1 MWKQFK
7 ANEKEDR
14 ETEKNSTNYKEPQ
27 VINKIKKKQQRVRE
41 KSGEICIIEI
51 TRKKESEQNDMDE

>member
-1 MWKQFK
+1 MSAWKATIEKEMWKQFK

-27 VINKIKKKQQRVRE
+27 VINKIKKKQ
-41 KSGEICIIEI
+41 
-51 TRKKESEQNDMDE
+51 

>member
-27 VINKIKKKQQRVRE
+27 VINKIKKSSR
-41 KSGEICIIEI
+41 
-51 TRKKESEQNDMDE
+51 ESERKVAKFV